1 MSQLIDISQKD
12 RGFNIRSITI
22 ADLVNSFKKA
32 IIVKQEEMQEFGI
45 TIKNIKLTL
54 KTIATAD
61 AGAKLSL
68 NIPILGKI
76 EFGSKLSEKSIQTT
90 NITLKPLKEGNL
102 NKEIEL
108 LKIDETVAN
117 SISSI
122 IEGVKAAN
130 TQDSIPLE
138 MDEATFEFNFILS
151 GDSEISMIIESG
163 FESELSNTLKI
174 NFEKQENS

>member
-1 MSQLIDISQKD
+1 MSQVIDISEKD
-12 RGFNIRSITI
+12 SGLNIKSIKV

-32 IIVKQEEMQEFGI
+32 VIIKQEEMQEFGI
-45 TIKNIKLTL
+45 TVRNIKLTL
-54 KTIATAD
+54 KTIATAE

-76 EFGSKLSEKSIQTT
+76 EFGSKISEKSIQTT
-90 NITLKPLKEGNL
+90 NITLKPLPEGKI

-108 LKIDETVAN
+108 LKMDETVAD

-138 MDEATFEFNFILS
+138 MEEATFEFNFILS
-151 GDSEISMIIESG
+151 GDSEISMIIENG

-174 NFEKQENS
+174 NFEKTVNQ